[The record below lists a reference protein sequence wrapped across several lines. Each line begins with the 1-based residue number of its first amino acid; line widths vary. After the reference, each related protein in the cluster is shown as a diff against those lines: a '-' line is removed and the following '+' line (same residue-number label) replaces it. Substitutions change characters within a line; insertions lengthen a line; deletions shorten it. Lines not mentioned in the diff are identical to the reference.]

1 MSSNDRT
8 HQNAADTE
16 KNRPTTTHPNPV
28 SDLTDFQKR
37 ILAVLADNSRYGLA
51 IKRELED
58 YYGKEVHHGRL
69 YPNLNDLATKGL
81 VDKSELDKRTNEYA
95 LTERGRRAIQAD
107 VRWLTER
114 VEHDT
119 PKPDEEADG

>member
-1 MSSNDRT
+1 MTNSLTQN
-8 HQNAADTE
+8 NAADTE
-16 KNRPTTTHPNPV
+16 KTSPTTNHPIAT
-28 SDLTDFQKR
+28 LTSFQKR

-51 IKRELED
+51 IKRELEE

-107 VRWLTER
+107 VRWLTDR

-119 PKPDEEADG
+119 PKPDEEVDD